1 MLHSVSNSEPVFAM
15 ERTPPPRPT
24 TPSSSTPQPRQRPTL
39 EPPLLTDRLDADNIP
54 VLSDVVEPAPAPVV
68 QPAPTERRSNDE
80 LRNAAELVLQEVLD
94 EYLPRIEDEIRKRL
108 RQRMGNLIR
117 AGKS

>member
-1 MLHSVSNSEPVFAM
+1 M
-15 ERTPPPRPT
+15 ERKLPP
-24 TPSSSTPQPRQRPTL
+24 QRP
-39 EPPLLTDRLDADNIP
+39 EPPLLTDMLDADHIP
-54 VLSDVVEPAPAPVV
+54 VLSDVIEPAPAAAPP
-68 QPAPTERRSNDE
+68 PAPTERRSKDD

-108 RQRMGNLIR
+108 RERMGNLIR